1 MLLLFAVSLGYQSR
15 AEELPANGY
24 AWQQKAADDDGNR
37 ISGVVV
43 EAGKGTPVA
52 GAVVLY
58 VPAGQDGT
66 EYALSDVQGRFEL
79 QVSGM
84 PAAGDSVR
92 VSMLGYATVTLA
104 LVSDGNSVTDW
115 RNIKVELQTQALV
128 LNEVFVR
135 APKVNLF
142 GDTVEFNVQSFVEQQ
157 DKSISDVLKRMPGV
171 EVREGGDIYYNG
183 ESIGNLYVEG
193 MDLLG
198 GRYSLLTK
206 NLSAQDVKK
215 VEIIEK
221 HQPVKEKPAINLVL
235 QDQARGKWV
244 GSAALAGG
252 VTSDPQALW
261 DGNLFL
267 MRVGRKWNSVNNIK
281 TNNAGEDLSGDL
293 RGMSLYDRSGSGGG
307 DGFISVGTSEAPL
320 GAARVR
326 FNTSALCLRL
336 IRI

>member
-1 MLLLFAVSLGYQSR
+1 MDWKEDQNADQEVGWRVLRRTGRKTGRKQCRRTAGIGARVTAVIGMLLLCAVSLGYQSR

-142 GDTVEFNVQSFVEQQ
+142 GDTVEFNV
-157 DKSISDVLKRMPGV
+157 
-171 EVREGGDIYYNG
+171 
-183 ESIGNLYVEG
+183 
-193 MDLLG
+193 
-198 GRYSLLTK
+198 
-206 NLSAQDVKK
+206 
-215 VEIIEK
+215 
-221 HQPVKEKPAINLVL
+221 
-235 QDQARGKWV
+235 
-244 GSAALAGG
+244 
-252 VTSDPQALW
+252 
-261 DGNLFL
+261 
-267 MRVGRKWNSVNNIK
+267 
-281 TNNAGEDLSGDL
+281 
-293 RGMSLYDRSGSGGG
+293 
-307 DGFISVGTSEAPL
+307 
-320 GAARVR
+320 
-326 FNTSALCLRL
+326 
-336 IRI
+336 

>member
-1 MLLLFAVSLGYQSR
+1 M
-15 AEELPANGY
+15 
-24 AWQQKAADDDGNR
+24 
-37 ISGVVV
+37 VV

-157 DKSISDVLKRMPGV
+157 DKSISDVLKAGQEHLGRAQADA
-171 EVREGGDIYYNG
+171 GG
-183 ESIGNLYVEG
+183 
-193 MDLLG
+193 
-198 GRYSLLTK
+198 
-206 NLSAQDVKK
+206 
-215 VEIIEK
+215 
-221 HQPVKEKPAINLVL
+221 
-235 QDQARGKWV
+235 
-244 GSAALAGG
+244 GSA
-252 VTSDPQALW
+252 
-261 DGNLFL
+261 
-267 MRVGRKWNSVNNIK
+267 
-281 TNNAGEDLSGDL
+281 
-293 RGMSLYDRSGSGGG
+293 
-307 DGFISVGTSEAPL
+307 
-320 GAARVR
+320 
-326 FNTSALCLRL
+326 
-336 IRI
+336 